1 MAETT
6 TLARPYARAAFEFAS
21 QDNAL
26 QSWSNL
32 LALFAAV
39 AKQPAVSSVLRD
51 PSLSS
56 SQIAESFESIC
67 GDAIDRKG
75 KNFIQ
80 LLAENK
86 RLVLLSEIAELFEV
100 LKADRERSV
109 EVEVTSA
116 FEISSEVA
124 GKLAASLKKRL
135 DREINL
141 STSVDES
148 LVGGAVIRAGDMVID
163 SSVRGKLTKLVESIN
178 S

>member
-1 MAETT
+1 M
-6 TLARPYARAAFEFAS
+6 
-21 QDNAL
+21 
-26 QSWSNL
+26 
-32 LALFAAV
+32 
-39 AKQPAVSSVLRD
+39 
-51 PSLSS
+51 
-56 SQIAESFESIC
+56 
-67 GDAIDRKG
+67 
-75 KNFIQ
+75 
-80 LLAENK
+80 
-86 RLVLLSEIAELFEV
+86 SEIAELFEV
-100 LKADRERSV
+100 LKADQERSV

-116 FEISSEVA
+116 FEISSEIA

>member
-6 TLARPYARAAFEFAS
+6 TLARPYARAAFEVAS

-67 GDAIDRKG
+67 GDDIDGKG
-75 KNFIQ
+75 KNFIR

-86 RLVLLSEIAELFEV
+86 RLVLLSEIAELYEA
-100 LKADRERSV
+100 LKAERERSL
-109 EVEVTSA
+109 EVKITSA
-116 FEISSEVA
+116 FEISSEIA
-124 GKLAASLKKRL
+124 EKISKSLAKQALIMSVNGELKDLYSIIDK
-135 DREINL
+135 
-141 STSVDES
+141 
-148 LVGGAVIRAGDMVID
+148 D
-163 SSVRGKLTKLVESIN
+163 SSVKIFTSKDPED
-178 S
+178 

>member
-6 TLARPYARAAFEFAS
+6 TLARPYAKAAFEVAS

-26 QSWSNL
+26 QNWSDL
-32 LALFAAV
+32 LSLLSSV
-39 AKQPAVSSVLRD
+39 ARQPAVNSVLRD

-56 SQIAESFESIC
+56 GQIATSFESIC
-67 GDAIDRKG
+67 SEEIDSKG
-75 KNFIQ
+75 KNFIR

-86 RLVLLSEIAELFEV
+86 HLVLLSEIAELYEA
-100 LKADRERSV
+100 LKAERERSL
-109 EVEVTSA
+109 EVEITSA
-116 FEISSEVA
+116 FEISAEIA
-124 GKLAASLKKRL
+124 EKLAVSLKKRL
-135 DREINL
+135 EREINL
-141 STSVDES
+141 TTSVDES